1 MNRRSLLT
9 AALVAGAMISAGP
22 VLADKTN
29 PDKLRVA
36 LLPDEN
42 ASTLSQNAQPM

>member
-9 AALVAGAMISAGP
+9 AALVVGAMISAGP

-36 LLPDEN
+36 LLP
-42 ASTLSQNAQPM
+42 QPL